1 MSNPDLAPPRREE
14 LVRTLMDARRA
25 MGRARRAYN
34 RVSGASAKAVVQA
47 AKEALCERGPVWW
60 NDGAPDWNRHL
71 ARNTP
76 YAAWFTSLQMPPG
89 TAT

>member
-1 MSNPDLAPPRREE
+1 MGAARKVGDRLA
-14 LVRTLMDARRA
+14 
-25 MGRARRAYN
+25 
-34 RVSGASAKAVVQA
+34 GANAKADVDCV
-47 AKEALCERGPVWW
+47 KRALGERGPVWW

-76 YAAWFTSLQMPPG
+76 YADWHAALQMPPG